1 MKSLK
6 TIVCDIVQEFRQK
19 TYFRQ
24 VLLSYIVVSC
34 FTFLIFS
41 VLLLSKI
48 QQENNRTILDFG
60 WQNIEQ
66 AMSFNDSSLHD
77 IASYA
82 YQMLDEAATYKLLYG
97 DTFDLTTS
105 IASRNIYSR
114 IQSSNSM
121 ITSLDFI
128 NFSTGTVLTK
138 YSRMSLDEYYDKD
151 LLEYLDTLVPS
162 RRPVFYQPRESYFN
176 GRHTQTE
183 RVLSLIFYTNSRG
196 ALVINLDYDTYA
208 SQINLARNSENMNLI
223 IVNHNNFVM
232 AASQDNLF
240 LQDFSDN
247 PLYLEILQQHDDTGS
262 FPWQSETG
270 TQTVM
275 YQKNAL
281 MGITY
286 ISVISPHKAYSK
298 SYLFSLT
305 FRYSIIYILVTS
317 ILSLLASLALYSPV
331 RHLKHTIHIRE
342 LLPDENNSTARN
354 DFELIETV
362 FQNLIEKYT
371 ALKQVRHSFEHQK
384 EQRLLR
390 LLLEQSSAAIQ
401 PNSKDFLLL
410 DNSFEYENYMVF
422 VVNVDMPANP
432 DRENDISLIK
442 FLIENVTLELM
453 GGIAEIRSIETIT
466 PRVLFLANFAEFDTG
481 RRDRFL
487 AATRQMQELFYQRGQ
502 FQIAVG
508 FGSITDALDAI
519 SLSYEAARTALDTG
533 MFHAKNSI
541 VFYDEMKLPPLG
553 EQTYPFVIDNEIT
566 TAVKNMDTT
575 ALDTALNHFFDVL
588 HTYEYDPINRHLL
601 HLNNALQRFEQTN
614 GLNTLYTENDLNSHP
629 QLLSEYKEQFRNR
642 CHSDIQALSEIKL
655 HSHTKDALISQVQS
669 LIADNIYNANLS
681 VIMIAEQVG
690 LSVNYLR
697 NVYKENTGESLSNYI
712 TSCKLKIIYD
722 LLANTDTSIQEISD
736 RLGFATKNY
745 FFTFFKK
752 HTGMTPNQY
761 RNQEKLRE
769 S

>member
-1 MKSLK
+1 MKPLK
-6 TIVCDIVQEFRQK
+6 NIVHNILQEFHKK

-41 VLLLSKI
+41 ILLLSKI
-48 QQENNRTILDFG
+48 QQENNRTILNFG

-66 AMSFNDSSLHD
+66 AMSFNDSALHD

-97 DTFDLTTS
+97 DTFDLSTS

-162 RRPVFYQPRESYFN
+162 RRPVFYQPRESFVN
-176 GRHTQTE
+176 GKHTRPQ

-232 AASQDNLF
+232 AATQDDYF
-240 LQDFSDN
+240 MQDFSDN
-247 PLYLEILQQHDDTGS
+247 PLYLEILRQHDDTGS
-262 FPWQSETG
+262 FQWESEMG
-270 TQTVM
+270 KQTIM

-286 ISVISPHKAYSK
+286 VSVISPYKAYSK
-298 SYLFSLT
+298 SYLFGLT
-305 FRYSIIYILVTS
+305 FRYSIIYILATS
-317 ILSLLASLALYSPV
+317 MLSLLASIALYKPV
-331 RHLKHTIHIRE
+331 RHLKHTIHITE
-342 LLPDENNSTARN
+342 LLPDENSGARN
-354 DFELIETV
+354 DFEFIETV
-362 FQNLIEKYT
+362 FQNLIDKYT
-371 ALKQVRHSFEHQK
+371 ALKQVRHTFEHQK
-384 EQRLLR
+384 EQKLLR
-390 LLLEQSSAAIQ
+390 LLLEQSSAAIR
-401 PNSKDFLLL
+401 PNNEDFLVL
-410 DNSFEYENYMVF
+410 DNSFEFENYMVF
-422 VVNVDMPANP
+422 IVNVDMPSVP
-432 DRENDISLIK
+432 DQENDIPLIK

-453 GGIAEIRSIETIT
+453 DGIAEIRSIETIT
-466 PRVLFLANFAEFDTG
+466 PRVLFLANFAEFDAQ
-481 RRDRFL
+481 RRERFL
-487 AATRQMQELFYQRGQ
+487 SAARQMQELFYQRGQ
-502 FQIAVG
+502 FQVAVG
-508 FGSITDALDAI
+508 FGSTTDALDAI
-519 SLSYEAARTALDTG
+519 SVSYETARTALDTG
-533 MFHAKNSI
+533 MFHARNSI
-541 VFYDEMKLPPLG
+541 VFYDEMQLPAFD
-553 EQTYPFVIDNEIT
+553 EQTYPFAIDNAIT
-566 TAVKNMDTT
+566 TAVKNTDTT
-575 ALDTALNHFFDVL
+575 AMDTALNHFFDLL
-588 HTYEYDPINRHLL
+588 HTYECDQINRHLL
-601 HLNNALQRFEQTN
+601 HLDDALQRFEQSN
-614 GLNTLYTENDLNSHP
+614 GLSTLYTENDLNSQP
-629 QLLSEYKEQFRNR
+629 RLLSEYKEQFRSR
-642 CHSDIQALSEIKL
+642 CCNDIQALSEIKL
-655 HSHTKDALISQVQS
+655 HSHAKDELISQVQS

-712 TSCKLKIIYD
+712 TSCKLKIIYE
-722 LLANTDTSIQEISD
+722 LLTNTDTSIQEISD

-769 S
+769 P

>member
-1 MKSLK
+1 MKTLK
-6 TIVCDIVQEFRQK
+6 NIVRNIVQEFHKK

-41 VLLLSKI
+41 ILLLSKI
-48 QQENNRTILDFG
+48 QQENNRTILNFG

-77 IASYA
+77 ITNYA
-82 YQMLDEAATYKLLYG
+82 YQMLEEAATYRLLYG
-97 DTFDLTTS
+97 DTFDLPTS
-105 IASRNIYSR
+105 IASRKIYDQ

-138 YSRMSLDEYYDKD
+138 SRRMSLGEYYDKD
-151 LLEYLDTLVPS
+151 LLEYIDTLVPS
-162 RRPVFYQPRESYFN
+162 RRPVFYQPRESYVN
-176 GRHTQTE
+176 GKHTRTQ

-208 SQINLARNSENMNLI
+208 SQINLARNSENMDLI

-232 AASQDNLF
+232 AATQDDYF
-240 LQDFSDN
+240 MQDFSDN
-247 PLYLEILQQHDDTGS
+247 PLYLEILHQHDDTGS
-262 FPWQSETG
+262 FQWTSEMG
-270 TQTVM
+270 KQTIM
-275 YQKNAL
+275 YRRNAL

-298 SYLFSLT
+298 SYLFGLT
-305 FRYSIIYILVTS
+305 FRYSIVYILVTS
-317 ILSLLASLALYSPV
+317 VLSLFASLVLYGPV
-331 RHLKHTIHIRE
+331 RHLKHTLRITE
-342 LLPDENNSTARN
+342 LLPDENINSTHN
-354 DFELIETV
+354 DFEFIETV
-362 FQNLIEKYT
+362 FQNLIQKYT
-371 ALKQVRHSFEHQK
+371 ALKQVRHTFEHQK
-384 EQRLLR
+384 EQKLLR

-401 PNSKDFLLL
+401 PNSEDFLTL

-422 VVNVDMPANP
+422 VVNVDTPSMPEQ
-432 DRENDISLIK
+432 ENDVSLIK

-453 GGIAEIRSIETIT
+453 DQIAEIRSIETIT
-466 PRVLFLANFAEFDTG
+466 SRVLFLANFAEFDAG
-481 RRDRFL
+481 RRERFL
-487 AATRQMQELFYQRGQ
+487 AAAQQMQEFFYQRGH
-502 FQIAVG
+502 FQVAVG
-508 FGSITDALDAI
+508 FGSVTDALDTI
-519 SLSYEAARTALDTG
+519 SVSYETARTALDTG
-533 MFHAKNSI
+533 MLHARNSI
-541 VFYDEMKLPPLG
+541 VFYDEMQLPPFG
-553 EQTYPFVIDNEIT
+553 EQTYPFAADNAIT
-566 TAVKNMDTT
+566 TAVKNTDTA
-575 ALDTALNHFFDVL
+575 ALDTALNQFFDIL
-588 HTYEYDPINRHLL
+588 HPYECDQINRHLL
-601 HLNNALQRFEQTN
+601 HLDDALQRFEHIN
-614 GLNTLYTENDLNSHP
+614 DLSTLYTENDLNSQP
-629 QLLSEYKEQFRNR
+629 RLLSEYKEQFRSR
-642 CHSDIQALSEIKL
+642 CYNDIHVLSEIKL
-655 HSHTKDALISQVQS
+655 HSHAKDTLISQVQS

-697 NVYKENTGESLSNYI
+697 NIYKENTGESLSNYI
-712 TSCKLKIIYD
+712 TGCKLKIIYD
-722 LLANTDTSIQEISD
+722 LLTNTDTSIQEISD

-761 RNQEKLRE
+761 RNQQKPRE